1 MVLDTTKEILAE
13 ERLASFLQELGQ
25 QIIIPVEP
33 RWSRYDDEADVVY
46 VGFTE
51 NGEATRSAEL
61 NDYVILDY
69 RGDQLVGIEIL
80 NASLH
85 V

>member
-1 MVLDTTKEILAE
+1 MRRYKEILAE
-13 ERLASFLQELGQ
+13 GRLASFLQQLGQ
-25 QIIIPVEP
+25 QIIIPGDP

-51 NGEATRSAEL
+51 NGEATRSDEL

>member
-1 MVLDTTKEILAE
+1 MAKTKELLGE
-13 ERLASFLQELGQ
+13 ERLASFLQELAHDVKMPG
-25 QIIIPVEP
+25 EP
-33 RWSRYDDEADVVY
+33 AWSRYDEEADVVY
-46 VGFTE
+46 IGFTE
-51 NGEATRSAEL
+51 DGGATRSDEL